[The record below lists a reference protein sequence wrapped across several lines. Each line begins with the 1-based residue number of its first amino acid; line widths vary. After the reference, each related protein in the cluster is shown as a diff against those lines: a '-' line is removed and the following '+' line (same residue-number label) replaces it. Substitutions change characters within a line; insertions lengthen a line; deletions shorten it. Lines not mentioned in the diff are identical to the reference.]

1 MTVRSS
7 VLAAAAVISI
17 AGLLGGCSAAT
28 PTGSAATPVV
38 GSGSSDLSRLLAQ
51 IYAGG
56 LRSTGVDVE
65 VKEDLGDR
73 ADYLAALDRG
83 EVTMVP
89 DLTGE
94 LLRTFDTLSGATEA
108 EDVYTDLNRSLPA
121 GLSVGD
127 YATAEDRLA
136 IAVASGSEFA
146 DGTTVTDF
154 LRREDR
160 TVGIVDGQV
169 DPTDVVRAFP
179 TRQLPTFTGAAVTDV
194 VQYSDAQTA
203 VEGLNAGE
211 VESLAIRTASFGP
224 LAKDLTTLPD
234 EDHVYPAQNVV
245 PLYRNGLLSESALRS
260 FSVVAGEL
268 TTADL
273 ADMIGEVRSGVPSGD
288 VAGRWLGEHTL

>member
-7 VLAAAAVISI
+7 VLAAALVMSI
-17 AGLLGGCSAAT
+17 AGLVGGCSAGAST
-28 PTGSAATPVV
+28 DPAAVPVV
-38 GSGSSDLSRLLAQ
+38 VGAGSSDLSRLLAQ

-56 LRSTGVDVE
+56 LRSTGADVQ

-94 LLRTFDTLSGATEA
+94 LLRTFDTLSAATEA
-108 EDVYTDLNRSLPA
+108 EDVYTELNRSLPA

-136 IAVASGSEFA
+136 IAVAPGTSAA
-146 DGTTVTDF
+146 DGETVTDF
-154 LRREDR
+154 LRRNEA
-160 TVGIVDGQV
+160 TVGTVEGQV
-169 DPTDVVRAFP
+169 HPTDVISEGVGSP
-179 TRQLPTFTGAAVTDV
+179 SFTGAGFSEFMV
-194 VQYSDAQTA
+194 YPDAQFA
-203 VEGLNAGE
+203 VDDLNSGA
-211 VESLAIRTASFGP
+211 VAALAIRTASFGP

-234 EDHVYPAQNVV
+234 DDHVYPAQNVV
-245 PLYRNGLLSESALRS
+245 PLYVDGVLSESALRS

-273 ADMIGEVRSGVPSGD
+273 ADMIGEVRSGVPSGE
-288 VAGRWLGEHTL
+288 VAGRWLGERNL